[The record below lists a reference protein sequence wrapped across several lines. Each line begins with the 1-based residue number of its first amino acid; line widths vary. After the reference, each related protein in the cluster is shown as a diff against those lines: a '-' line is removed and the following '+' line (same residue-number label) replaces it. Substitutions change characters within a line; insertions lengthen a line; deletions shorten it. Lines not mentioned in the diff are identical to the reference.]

1 MKERTEI
8 LASGFGGQG
17 VVRLGQIVGMAAV
30 RQGFRVTMLKS
41 HGTEQRGGYVRAQVV
56 ISRDEIDSPLVEDPD
71 YFCAL
76 STVAYNQFGH
86 LMKDG
91 LILYD
96 PAFVK
101 VDEARKVRQIPIAA
115 KDVAVQK
122 LGRAIY
128 ANTIMMGA
136 LTKAVDFLDKE
147 IMLSTVLDVIPKYNE
162 ENRQAFDVGYQ
173 IFNLDFALA
182 HKIQNSLHC

>member
-56 ISRDEIDSPLVEDPD
+56 ISKEEIDSPLVEDPD
-71 YFCAL
+71 FFCAL
-76 STVAYNQFGH
+76 STAAYNQFGH
-86 LMKDG
+86 LVKDG
-91 LILYD
+91 VILFD

-101 VDEARKVRQIPIAA
+101 IDEGKKVRQVPVAA
-115 KDVAVQK
+115 KDAAVEK

-128 ANTIMMGA
+128 ANTIMAGA
-136 LTKAVDFLDKE
+136 LAKALDFMDKE
-147 IMLSTVLDVIPKYNE
+147 IMLATVLEVIPKFKE
-162 ENRQAFDVGYQ
+162 ENRKAFEIGYDM
-173 IFNLDFALA
+173 FNL
-182 HKIQNSLHC
+182 